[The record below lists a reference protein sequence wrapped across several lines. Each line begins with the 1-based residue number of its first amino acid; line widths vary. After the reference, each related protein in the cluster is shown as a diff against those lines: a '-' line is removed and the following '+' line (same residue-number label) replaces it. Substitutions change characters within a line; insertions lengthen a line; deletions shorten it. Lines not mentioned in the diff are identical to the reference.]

1 MPKQSPLTA
10 TWQSRLD
17 FVQGR
22 VAEYRQRI
30 DSAPPG
36 TSHYRLDS
44 LRREMEQWRK
54 KAQVLQQKIDSHDR

>member
-1 MPKQSPLTA
+1 MSNPSPLTS

-17 FVQGR
+17 FVQGC
-22 VAEYRQRI
+22 VAEYQQRI

-54 KAQVLQQKIDSHDR
+54 RAQVLQKKIAENQP

>member
-1 MPKQSPLTA
+1 MPSQSPLIS

-17 FVQGR
+17 FVQSR
-22 VAEYRQRI
+22 VAEYRQQI

-44 LRREMEQWRK
+44 LRREMERWRK
-54 KAQVLQQKIDSHDR
+54 RAQVLQQKIDEHQP